1 MGYDKKI
8 ISDLLRELEA
18 KRDARERMLSERRQ
32 QVYARIPRVR
42 QIDEILRGT
51 AASVLRAA
59 LESGDDPAKAI
70 EQLRG
75 QNLALQHERVRLLMD
90 HGLPADFLDDK
101 PGCPL
106 CGDLGYVGSEPCQ
119 MPETHVCKAIDR
131 SALDHPAHRRPE
143 FRYVSF
149 GVLFGCARRAH
160 GHFRAGEHGIQ
171 SGSLCG
177 VCPSFWPPVAQPA
190 AFRFDRAGQNLPIHL
205 HRQNSGRVRVFGCLR
220 HSHPRA
226 RLLRVRQI

>member
-1 MGYDKKI
+1 MRASRACG
-8 ISDLLRELEA
+8 
-18 KRDARERMLSERRQ
+18 
-32 QVYARIPRVR
+32 

-106 CGDLGYVGSEPCQ
+106 CGDLGYVGSEPCKCLKRMYAKRLTDQ
-119 MPETHVCKAIDR
+119 LSTILPIEDQNFDTFHLEYYSDAPDARMGI
-131 SALDHPAHRRPE
+131 SARENMEYNRDLCVEYAHH
-143 FRYVSF
+143 F
-149 GVLFGCARRAH
+149 GRQSPNLLLFGSTGWAK
-160 GHFRAGEHGIQ
+160 
-171 SGSLCG
+171 
-177 VCPSFWPPVAQPA
+177 PSYPPASPKQWPSP
-190 AFRFDRAGQNLPIHL
+190 G
-205 HRQNSGRVRVFGCLR
+205 FGCLR
-220 HSHPRA
+220 HSLPRA